1 MRDEAITRSFALR
14 LRHCRS
20 ALCRR

>member
-14 LRHCRS
+14 LRRCRS

>member
-14 LRHCRS
+14 LRCCRS